1 MKILLTNEA
10 GCFTAGII
18 ALAKELNKQHRICIV
33 APLNPLSNVGHTITT
48 SERPLHAKKWE
59 ILNTI
64 KIWSVDGTPCDC
76 ITLALDKL
84 LKSKPDLIISGID
97 HTYGRGETIY
107 CSGVVS
113 AAVEGAIQGVKSI
126 AVSGKIDSNARDKES
141 AYRPIARLIAKKLDE
156 FVSMIPKNGALNI
169 NCPEMVDSKK
179 IAVTHLSF
187 GVVDNK
193 YSIETNPFGKTFAW
207 LKNTPVGT
215 DTKILEQ
222 KGDVYWT
229 KHGWTTVTPLK
240 LDLINIPAISIIKDA
255 GISVDT
261 DNLPAIRKGD
271 ITQYEQAD

>member
-18 ALAKELNKQHRICIV
+18 ALAKELNKQHRVCIV

-48 SERPLHAKKWE
+48 SERPLHAKKWD

-97 HTYGRGETIY
+97 HTYGRGDTIY

-126 AVSGKIDSNARDKES
+126 AVSGKINDKDKES
-141 AYRPIARLIAKKLDE
+141 SYRPIARLIAKKLNE
-156 FVSMIPKNGALNI
+156 FVAMIPKNGALNI
-169 NCPEMVDSKK
+169 NCPEVIDGKK
-179 IAVTHLSF
+179 IEVTHLSF

-193 YSIETNPFGKTFAW
+193 YSIEVNPFGKTFAW

-229 KHGWTTVTPLK
+229 KQGYITVTPLK
-240 LDLINIPAISIIKDA
+240 LDLINIPAISIVKDV
-255 GISVDT
+255 GISVDA
-261 DNLPAIRKGD
+261 DALPMIRKGE
-271 ITQYEQAD
+271 IKEYEE